1 MSEKF
6 KKTINRAIIFILS
19 LPFAIPILSPI
30 LLLYALYLS
39 TFPEGR
45 AKLRRYYAF
54 NLDII
59 VKLKTSKGRSEIWKM
74 CKDYWYG
81 KN

>member
-1 MSEKF
+1 MYKKF
-6 KKTINRAIIFILS
+6 KKQINRAIIFILS

-39 TFPEGR
+39 TSPEGR
-45 AKLRRYYAF
+45 EKLRKYYSF
-54 NLDII
+54 TLEILKN
-59 VKLKTSKGRSEIWKM
+59 LKTSEGRSRIWKM